1 MRRRRRLKIEGPFSP
16 RMFEMLASPA
26 YRALSLSGHRVLSR
40 IEVEYGNH
48 GGNDNG
54 RLPVT
59 YTDFQKYGIDRKS
72 IAGAVREVAALG
84 FVRITERGRPSKSD
98 FGRHPNYFELTYI
111 HGAHG
116 EEPTHEWRRHKAV
129 GEALKIAH
137 HARGAKDA
145 DAVANSI
152 KWASKNS
159 DAREGISLKAGPE
172 SPPENGSDR
181 GGIPPLQSQAPKTGV
196 LSISSRG

>member
-84 FVRITERGRPSKSD
+84 FVRITERGRPSEFRLRPSPELFRAYLHSRCARRRTD
-98 FGRHPNYFELTYI
+98 ARMEAAQSRRRSVENRAPCTWRQRCRCGRKL
-111 HGAHG
+111 
-116 EEPTHEWRRHKAV
+116 RKV
-129 GEALKIAH
+129 GEQKF
-137 HARGAKDA
+137 RRPGGDFPK
-145 DAVANSI
+145 SGP
-152 KWASKNS
+152 
-159 DAREGISLKAGPE
+159 GIT
-172 SPPENGSDR
+172 PENGSDR